1 MKDRMTTA
9 KKRLFDF
16 FDAGTF
22 VELGA
27 YIRRPSSEDY
37 EGVVCG
43 YGAVEGRLVFAF
55 AQDADAMKGAVDGL
69 HAKKIAM
76 LYEKAIAVGAPVVGV
91 LDSAGALVFEGAAA
105 LAGYGVLL
113 SAVAHA
119 AGVVPQ
125 IAVIHG
131 VCTGS
136 MAAVA
141 ELFDFI
147 VLEKTG
153 TLSLQCEDGK
163 KTGASLMAEDVADAD
178 RSVRRLLSYLPDSS
192 ATHADHAEA
201 TDDPNRLLSL
211 ADRTTARDALEA
223 SVDVGSF
230 LELMG
235 EAAPDTRV
243 GLCRMG
249 GVATAV
255 IAADGTLDGVGVEKM
270 LTVTRLADA
279 FGMPLVTF
287 LNCEGLAS
295 GEGLQTARLLSRLA
309 LCQSESAS
317 ARVTAIVGA
326 AIGAGF
332 IFGGARS
339 LGADTVLALP
349 CAEIAALTAET
360 AVAFLYNDRI
370 TPETSREA
378 LEQQWRADEATAE
391 RAAAVG
397 EVDDIIAPAE
407 LRARIIAALYMLEGK
422 NALL

>member
-1 MKDRMTTA
+1 
-9 KKRLFDF
+9 
-16 FDAGTF
+16 
-22 VELGA
+22 
-27 YIRRPSSEDY
+27 
-37 EGVVCG
+37 
-43 YGAVEGRLVFAF
+43 
-55 AQDADAMKGAVDGL
+55 
-69 HAKKIAM
+69 
-76 LYEKAIAVGAPVVGV
+76 
-91 LDSAGALVFEGAAA
+91 
-105 LAGYGVLL
+105 
-113 SAVAHA
+113 
-119 AGVVPQ
+119 
-125 IAVIHG
+125 
-131 VCTGS
+131 
-136 MAAVA
+136 
-141 ELFDFI
+141 
-147 VLEKTG
+147 
-153 TLSLQCEDGK
+153 
-163 KTGASLMAEDVADAD
+163 
-178 RSVRRLLSYLPDSS
+178 
-192 ATHADHAEA
+192 
-201 TDDPNRLLSL
+201 
-211 ADRTTARDALEA
+211 
-223 SVDVGSF
+223 
-230 LELMG
+230 
-235 EAAPDTRV
+235 
-243 GLCRMG
+243 
-249 GVATAV
+249 
-255 IAADGTLDGVGVEKM
+255 VEKM